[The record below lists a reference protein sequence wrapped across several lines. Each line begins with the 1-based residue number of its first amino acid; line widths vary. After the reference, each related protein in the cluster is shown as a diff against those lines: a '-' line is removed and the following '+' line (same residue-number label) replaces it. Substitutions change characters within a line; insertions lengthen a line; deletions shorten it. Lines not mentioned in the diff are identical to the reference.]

1 MFVIDSPAWTQ
12 TVVPNLPIKHRDE
25 YILRL
30 AEFAPKTTWLEAKQ
44 VIWGWR
50 QAYYAFPFIQIPENF
65 PSLDYED
72 HVISV
77 EKKMMELYPNELST
91 ESFM

>member
-1 MFVIDSPAWTQ
+1 MFVVDSPSWAQ

-44 VIWGWR
+44 VIWGCR
-50 QAYYAFPFIQIPENF
+50 QAYYAFPFIRVPEDF
-65 PSLDYED
+65 DFFGYED
-72 HVISV
+72 HVIKV
-77 EKKMMELYPNELST
+77 EEEMMRLYPNELST

>member
-1 MFVIDSPAWTQ
+1 
-12 TVVPNLPIKHRDE
+12 
-25 YILRL
+25 
-30 AEFAPKTTWLEAKQ
+30 